1 MQKQFGG
8 ASARGGD
15 YPCVD
20 GNDCTECGGRAQ
32 AESLAQPEG
41 CCHIFVVASG
51 AVLWSTVALQEDGT
65 PTAGELI
72 ADFPARAAGDH
83 GGQRFAWG
91 VSNAP
96 TP

>member
-65 PTAGELI
+65 PTTGELRDPCARRGGI
-72 ADFPARAAGDH
+72 AGRS
-83 GGQRFAWG
+83 FACG
-91 VSNAP
+91 VSHAP